1 MESNGKH
8 ALPLPTRAGPLISVT
23 GELWFPMALI
33 KTLNVC
39 SDNVAQRIQSYGSL
53 SPSVLLNNELLDR
66 IRGQTRPHA
75 SVDTSGDLAW

>member
-1 MESNGKH
+1 
-8 ALPLPTRAGPLISVT
+8 
-23 GELWFPMALI
+23 MALI

-66 IRGQTRPHA
+66 IKGRTCPHA
-75 SVDTSGDLAW
+75 PVDTSGDLAW

>member
-1 MESNGKH
+1 
-8 ALPLPTRAGPLISVT
+8 
-23 GELWFPMALI
+23 MALI

-66 IRGQTRPHA
+66 IKGQTCPHA
-75 SVDTSGDLAW
+75 PVDTSGDLAWRFSFRNHQAIARDDVRARI